1 MKFSWA
7 KIKNVLRLIFNGL
20 VLLLTA
26 TVIFGATRSVMAQP
40 IPHATAII
48 LWFS

>member
-1 MKFSWA
+1 MKYSWA
-7 KIKNVLRLIFNGL
+7 KVKNMLRLIFNGL

-40 IPHATAII
+40 ISHATAIMM
-48 LWFS
+48 WFS